1 MSTGSVVDMKPDQVK
16 AIASGLETIAG
27 VLKVVSGVLEAQMY
41 ILRAT
46 AFIGLVGGLAVER
59 YIASIKPPIDQLA
72 KRLSELSTD
81 VNKSVAK
88 WEAASSR

>member
-1 MSTGSVVDMKPDQVK
+1 MAAVDMKPDEVK
-16 AIASGLETIAG
+16 NIAKGLEAVAG
-27 VLKVVSGVLEAQMY
+27 VLKIVSAVLEAQMY

-72 KRLSELSTD
+72 KRLTELSGD
-81 VNKSVAK
+81 VNKSVAQ
-88 WEAASSR
+88 WEAAAQRG